1 MSGRRGRRLVAQI
14 NVVPYIDVMMVLLVI
29 FMVTAPMIT
38 PGQVD
43 LPSVARTHNTA
54 VEPMQVTI
62 HADGDMTVRDEA
74 RSSQDQPVTLIGLQ
88 AVIAQ
93 KQQEDPDQAVVIAA
107 DRNVRYEKVMQ
118 VMSLMQRNAV
128 RHVGLLAEPETTRR

>member
-1 MSGRRGRRLVAQI
+1 MSARRGRRLVAQI

-43 LPSVARTHNTA
+43 LPSVAKTHNTV

-62 HADGDMTVRDEA
+62 HADGSLSVRDQA
-74 RSSQDQPVTLIGLQ
+74 SRSADEPVSLDMLQ
-88 AVIAQ
+88 AVIAR
-93 KQQEDPDQAVVIAA
+93 KQNEDPDQAVVIAA
-107 DRNVRYEKVMQ
+107 DKNVRYEKVMQ
-118 VMSLMQRNAV
+118 VMSLMQRSQV
-128 RHVGLLAEPETTRR
+128 KRVGLLAVPEATHR